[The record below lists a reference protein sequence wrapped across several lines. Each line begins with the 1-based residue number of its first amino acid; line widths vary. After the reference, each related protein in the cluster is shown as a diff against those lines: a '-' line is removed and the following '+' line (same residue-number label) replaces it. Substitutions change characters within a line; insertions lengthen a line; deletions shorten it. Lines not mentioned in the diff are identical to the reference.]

1 MDRTTPSAKGN
12 NWRRPKKRGCK
23 ASSRRTTPPSASQL
37 ELAERV
43 KFPEK
48 NEDLVISKRHLAE
61 RGALLQNASST
72 VTQALRPDDR
82 RRLRDI
88 RRKHSARFWRE
99 RGVGR
104 R

>member
-23 ASSRRTTPPSASQL
+23 ASSRRTTPSASQL

-48 NEDLVISKRHLAE
+48 NAWFGYFEVPFGGEGVHAPFVPTAPPSSLLKQIDVLVCSIHSHLQDLE
-61 RGALLQNASST
+61 FPFPG
-72 VTQALRPDDR
+72 
-82 RRLRDI
+82 
-88 RRKHSARFWRE
+88 
-99 RGVGR
+99 
-104 R
+104 